1 MTAFIIFL
9 LLCLMVEVTVMLG
22 MNNQT
27 NNELRGISTIMGDIN
42 ERLKGIETRINE
54 ASEEILAL
62 IKKLQDEQL
71 TDEGRKA
78 LDAIEKKANALADIV
93 GEEPPP
99 TP

>member
-1 MTAFIIFL
+1 MTVFIIFL

-42 ERLKGIETRINE
+42 ERLQGIETRINE

-78 LDAIEKKANALADIV
+78 LEAIEKKANALADIV

-99 TP
+99 P